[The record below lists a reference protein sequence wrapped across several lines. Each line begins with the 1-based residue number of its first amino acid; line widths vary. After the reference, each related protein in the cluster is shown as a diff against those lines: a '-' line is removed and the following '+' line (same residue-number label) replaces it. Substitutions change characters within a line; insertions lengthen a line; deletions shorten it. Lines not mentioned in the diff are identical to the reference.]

1 MTFEDSALHMNQV
14 EHFLSVHRGDAAV
27 TVSSIEASFSTTS
40 SYKKC
45 EH

>member
-1 MTFEDSALHMNQV
+1 MNQV

-27 TVSSIEASFSTTS
+27 TVSSIEAFIEALIEAFSTTS